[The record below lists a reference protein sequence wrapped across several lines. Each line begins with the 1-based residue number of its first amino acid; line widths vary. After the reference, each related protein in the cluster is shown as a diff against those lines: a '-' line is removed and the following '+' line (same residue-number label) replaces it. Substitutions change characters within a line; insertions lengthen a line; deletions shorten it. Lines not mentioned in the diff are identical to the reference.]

1 MQNKILLRGE
11 PMAENPVK
19 PNTEAFTKAVFKKID
34 QQYAPK
40 YVLKIKI
47 DHSNLSK
54 EHKQKCMAHPYNV
67 MGWALTAFEKA
78 LVGKKNW
85 KTDFLPFLLIKS
97 AEKEGRYQQG
107 YAILSSS
114 RFFLDKIQS
123 AVDHALEG
131 LNGAI
136 EMNVIK
142 IDKTADLQIPSKT
155 ISYIDAEGN
164 VKLQNVLS
172 AKTILGL
179 NINQS

>member
-1 MQNKILLRGE
+1 MT
-11 PMAENPVK
+11 ENPVK
-19 PNTEAFTKAVFKKID
+19 PNVEAFARVVFKKIEL
-34 QQYAPK
+34 QYAPK

-47 DHSNLSK
+47 DHSNLTK
-54 EHKQKCMAHPYNV
+54 EQKQKCMAHPYNV

-97 AEKEGRYQQG
+97 AEKEGKYQQG

-114 RFFLDKIQS
+114 KFFLDKIQS
-123 AVDHALEG
+123 AVDRALEG

-136 EMNVIK
+136 EMNVLK
-142 IDKTADLQIPSKT
+142 IDKLSELPITAKT
-155 ISYIDAEGN
+155 ISYIDTDGN
-164 VKLQNVLS
+164 VKLQNIIS

-179 NINQS
+179 TA

>member
-1 MQNKILLRGE
+1 
-11 PMAENPVK
+11 MAETSVK
-19 PNTEAFTKAVFKKID
+19 PNAEAFARAVFKKIEL
-34 QQYAPK
+34 QYAPK
-40 YVLKIKI
+40 YVIKIKI
-47 DHSNLSK
+47 DHNNLTK
-54 EHKQKCMAHPYNV
+54 DQKQKCMAHPYNV

-97 AEKEGRYQQG
+97 AEKEGKYQQG
-107 YAILSSS
+107 YAVLNSS

-142 IDKTADLQIPSKT
+142 IDKLSELPITAKT

-164 VKLQNVLS
+164 IKLQNIIS
-172 AKTILGL
+172 AKTVLGL
-179 NINQS
+179 Q